1 MKGYIGEIFRSFQ
14 GEGPLVGRY
23 QVFVRFAG
31 CNLRCVYCDTKKYL
45 RRTKFCTVFSNG
57 VKKIENPVD
66 ADSAMKSI
74 SSLIN
79 GSVHGISFTGGEP
92 LLQAEFL
99 NELAKKCHAKNWKNY
114 LETNGCSEEAFRS
127 VVGVDPIFD
136 YAAIDVKMP
145 DHFAMGYAPTSM
157 LTHRETTMG
166 HARWSNLYKNE
177 LGCIN
182 YGAESGMRT
191 IVKVVA
197 TDRTDEKLFKK
208 ICSELPSGIE
218 LVIQPVWVDPNLDT
232 NVSRNNDGVDPL
244 GSTWTVSNKKII
256 ALYITASRFFQPENV
271 MVMPQMHKVL
281 SVK

>member
-1 MKGYIGEIFRSFQ
+1 MQGYIGEIFRSFQ

-31 CNLRCVYCDTKKYL
+31 CNLRCIYCDTQKYL
-45 RRTKFCTVFSNG
+45 RRTKFCRVFSDG

-66 ADSAMKSI
+66 IDFAMKSI
-74 SSLIN
+74 SGLTN
-79 GSVHGISFTGGEP
+79 DSVHSISFTGGEP

-145 DHFAMGYAPTSM
+145 DHFAT
-157 LTHRETTMG
+157 G

-182 YGAESGMRT
+182 YSVKKKMHT

-197 TDRTDEKLFKK
+197 TGRTDERLFKK

-218 LVIQPVWVDPNLDT
+218 LVIQPVSP
-232 NVSRNNDGVDPL
+232 SKSGMIPKAAA
-244 GSTWTVSNKKII
+244 SNKKII
-256 ALYITASRFFQPENV
+256 ALYRTASRFFSPENV

-281 SVK
+281 GIK

>member
-1 MKGYIGEIFRSFQ
+1 MQGYIGEIFRSFQ

-31 CNLRCVYCDTKKYL
+31 CNLRCIYCDTQKYL
-45 RRTKFCTVFSNG
+45 HRTKFCRVFSDG
-57 VKKIENPVD
+57 VKKTGNPVSVD
-66 ADSAMKSI
+66 FVMKSI
-74 SSLIN
+74 SSLMESGHTPSSRCEASRLGNAPSTPIH
-79 GSVHGISFTGGEP
+79 SISFTGGEP

-145 DHFAMGYAPTSM
+145 DHFAT
-157 LTHRETTMG
+157 G

-182 YGAESGMRT
+182 YSVKKKMHT

-197 TDRTDEKLFKK
+197 TGRTDERLFKK
-208 ICSELPSGIE
+208 ICSELPYGIE
-218 LVIQPVWVDPNLDT
+218 LVIQPVSPSKSGMT
-232 NVSRNNDGVDPL
+232 SKAAA
-244 GSTWTVSNKKII
+244 SNKKII
-256 ALYITASRFFQPENV
+256 ALYRTASRFFSPENV
-271 MVMPQMHKVL
+271 MVIPQMHKVL
-281 SVK
+281 DVK